1 MEEDSLKHEDNF
13 LKLFLKHENALRAYA
28 RSLLPSWDCV
38 DEVLQEAS
46 LVMWE
51 KLDQLKEEDGFLPW
65 GKVIVRFKSLNYI
78 QKVHTQKKVF
88 STSTLELISE
98 MAMKT
103 TQDDLD
109 DHKVALGKC
118 LSKFKA
124 IDRDLIFAPYMRD
137 GQLQAIAEREKKT
150 INALYKKLGRL
161 RKILETCI
169 KSDLQGAVS

>member
-1 MEEDSLKHEDNF
+1 MNEKTLKNEDNF
-13 LKLFLKHENALRAYA
+13 LKLFLMHENALRAYA

-51 KLDQLKEEDGFLPW
+51 KLDQLNEEDGFLPW

-103 TQDDLD
+103 TKDDLD
-109 DHKVALGKC
+109 DHKVALSQC
-118 LSKFKA
+118 LSKFKP
-124 IDRDLIFAPYMRD
+124 IDKDLIFAPYLRD
-137 GQLQAIAEREKKT
+137 GQLQSMAEKENKT

-169 KSDLQGAVS
+169 TSELQGTAT